1 MHSNALSS
9 VRISDLA
16 RGRGVSQSARRNQM
30 QRETT
35 RFHLILI
42 LSLCWSDPGSKSI
55 LAEAMVA
62 SIVDIAT
69 LKKDTFML
77 WMKRVA
83 AKKKR
88 MMHHPRQSTAQYCRL
103 SIGMQPEP
111 LHRKALTALVK
122 KFDMVGQRTI

>member
-1 MHSNALSS
+1 
-9 VRISDLA
+9 
-16 RGRGVSQSARRNQM
+16 M

-42 LSLCWSDPGSKSI
+42 LSLCWSDPGSKSV

-83 AKKKR
+83 AKKKEDDA
-88 MMHHPRQSTAQYCRL
+88 PPKTKYCT
-103 SIGMQPEP
+103 IPP
-111 LHRKALTALVK
+111 PFHRNAT
-122 KFDMVGQRTI
+122 